1 MATEVTLEVLIFA
14 LVFTMFT
21 THQTRGEPDCYC
33 QKDLVLY
40 KRKYSI
46 KNLVDYIGLDST
58 CRELVEECDMTCICQ
73 ILTMEDEK
81 TVSIDKI
88 LCLARNCNKPVL
100 AESIRGSK

>member
-1 MATEVTLEVLIFA
+1 MATKATLEVLIFA
-14 LVFTMFT
+14 LVFIMFT
-21 THQTRGEPDCYC
+21 THQTQGEPDCYR

-40 KRKYSI
+40 KCKYSI
-46 KNLVDYIGLDST
+46 KISGDYIGPDST

-88 LCLARNCNKPVL
+88 LRLARDYNNPVP
-100 AESIRGSK
+100 AGSICGSK